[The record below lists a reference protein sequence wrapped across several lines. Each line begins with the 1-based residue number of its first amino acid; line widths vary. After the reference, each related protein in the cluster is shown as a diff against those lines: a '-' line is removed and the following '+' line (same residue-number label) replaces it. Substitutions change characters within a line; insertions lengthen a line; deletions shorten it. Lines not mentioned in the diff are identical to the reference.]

1 MAGSA
6 SAIRARPA
14 VAIGLAAIL
23 VLSGLSVVAW
33 ITLPGPGSEFSAPVS
48 LPPTLPPGSN
58 ITVAPALAVNATAGE
73 IGPLAGASPMEVLV
87 GLALRD
93 PSGFEGRLAAEYV
106 PGTPLYHQWI
116 DPSVFAS
123 EYGPSATTLTS
134 ATSYF
139 SNYGLKVTTSP
150 DHLFLLVRGSADQV
164 AGAFHTSFD
173 EYHSASGRE
182 FFSHSTPAVL
192 PAIAPWSGVLGL
204 GNETPLLPL
213 AGPITSNTPIAGP
226 AASCSGST
234 EYLVPC
240 QLWNAYNISGFISSG
255 TNGSGLRIGIVDTYD
270 GDEPQSQ
277 LERDLAAFD
286 SAMSLPAASVDYNDP
301 IPTTLNLNATS
312 NVWGLEE
319 ALDLEW
325 NHASAPGATIEM
337 TFSPDSG
344 PGLYAGIDWL
354 VSQEKIDV
362 LSLSWGEPDVGIYN
376 SFSGPC
382 PSACNA
388 TTDGSYAVLSPVLA
402 LAAAEG
408 ISVFAASGDCG
419 AADGTNGVSTNYP
432 SSDLSVTGVGG
443 TVLSVTAT
451 GGYVSEVGWSGN
463 LSGAVSPGCD
473 NRGGSGGGF
482 APTPRPW
489 WQTGPGLP
497 TSPDQRGVPDVAMD
511 AGTPVEVEVAGT
523 LELVGG
529 TSLGTPI
536 WAGIAA
542 IADQYSGHV
551 VGDLAP
557 TLYRILSGPDYT
569 TDFHEIVS
577 GNNGYS
583 AGPDWN
589 AVTGIGTPNASALI
603 PALTGFSE
611 AQSSLR
617 SFLYATPTEGAAPL
631 TVSFGI
637 TASGGSGAYPFQ
649 GVYFGDGN
657 ASLAP
662 NGSASHTYPT
672 PGVYSAISY
681 VVDSTGNLTISE
693 PVAILVGGGQN
704 FSVSLSASDT
714 TPAAGDAVTLTAVA
728 TGGTAPYAYDWSFGD
743 GAYLN
748 WTSDAS
754 VNYTYFTPGA
764 YCPVVI
770 AEDSAVPIGG
780 ATSAPVAITV
790 GGASPVSCTQ
800 TLSPLTVTP
809 TAEHSVRDA
818 PADFPDLF
826 QISGGP
832 TPWDPSSV
840 EETFASSDPYVSACG
855 CAILRS
861 PGNYTITIVATDPED
876 QRASGATNVTVA
888 PALSAKFTAGA
899 THGVVP
905 FTVPFSASVS
915 GGLDAN
921 VSDTVWTSGTGL
933 TAVGAT
939 ASFLY
944 TKPGIYLATGHVS
957 DSGDG
962 NASEAF
968 LIDALSSEGP
978 SISAT
983 VTPAVDV
990 AVGATVSAAATAYAA
1005 NGTPASPATFLWD
1018 LGNGSSAYGPDVQW
1032 TYEGSNTSGTV
1043 AWNGS
1048 LSAEG
1053 VPGLS
1058 DAPIPLSISDFGAL
1072 EAGDFIPRVD
1082 ALDLAATGGPLRGS
1096 ATLVWRGTA
1105 SAAGPGGASVSWA
1118 TSNGLLENGR
1128 SADFEFTTPGTYDAN
1143 ATATDPFSDQA
1154 VEPHAVTV
1162 YTPLTFTGGPS
1173 ERTGRAPL
1181 TVEFTAAGAGGTGGP
1196 YGYLWILG
1204 NLSESTAA
1212 DTNYTFSS
1220 PGSYF
1225 VELLLSDSAGT
1236 VTFGNWTIVVLS
1248 SPSSSSSATIGGVP
1262 LGLVLLAVAAGIG
1275 VIAGVLALD
1284 RRRPGPPPTP

>member
-1 MAGSA
+1 MKRGM
-6 SAIRARPA
+6 RRRPA
-14 VAIGLAAIL
+14 RSRTLVAAVALAA
-23 VLSGLSVVAW
+23 VLLAALPGTLPRGSPDGGLSVF
-33 ITLPGPGSEFSAPVS
+33 LGSSAEE
-48 LPPTLPPGSN
+48 GSSVL
-58 ITVAPALAVNATAGE
+58 VAPAFSPTPGTSDV
-73 IGPLAGASPMEVLV
+73 GPAGANVSLTVDV
-87 GLALRD
+87 GLASRD
-93 PSGFEGRLAAEYV
+93 PSGLAAFVNATQVPGLPEYRSYLTAAEANALYGASPAAVAAAESYFEGFGLSVSAHPDGLLLAVE
-106 PGTPLYHQWI
+106 
-116 DPSVFAS
+116 
-123 EYGPSATTLTS
+123 
-134 ATSYF
+134 
-139 SNYGLKVTTSP
+139 
-150 DHLFLLVRGSADQV
+150 GSAPNV
-164 AGAFHTSFD
+164 ALAFDTSLETYRTADGTTFVD
-173 EYHSASGRE
+173 HPTAAS
-182 FFSHSTPAVL
+182 L
-192 PAIAPWSGVLGL
+192 PRIAPWTGVLGL
-204 GNETPLLPL
+204 STAPAIEPEVLPAGTGAEVVPDAACA
-213 AGPITSNTPIAGP
+213 AGPG
-226 AASCSGST
+226 G
-234 EYLVPC
+234 YLSPC
-240 QLWNAYNISGFISSG
+240 QVATAYDFPWTTAGGANGTGETIAVIDAYSS
-255 TNGSGLRIGIVDTYD
+255 
-270 GDEPQSQ
+270 DEPQTRLSADFDDFSH
-277 LERDLAAFD
+277 EFDLPTGTLRFEY
-286 SAMSLPAASVDYNDP
+286 PV
-301 IPTTLNLNATS
+301 PTTANLNASGVNPT
-312 NVWGLEE
+312 WDEE
-319 ALDLEW
+319 DALDIEW
-325 NHASAPGATIEM
+325 SHAEAPGAAIDM
-337 TFSPDSG
+337 VFSPDAST
-344 PGLYAGIDWL
+344 GLYFAADAVVAAGSANVI
-354 VSQEKIDV
+354 SM
-362 LSLSWGEPDVGIYN
+362 SWGEPEVGI
-376 SFSGPC
+376 FDEALAPC
-382 PSACNA
+382 TTGCNA
-388 TTDGSYAVLSPVLA
+388 STDGSFDLLDPVLE
-402 LAAAEG
+402 LAAAVG
-408 ISVFAASGDCG
+408 ITVVAASGDCG

-826 QISGGP
+826 QVSGGP

-1005 NGTPASPATFLWD
+1005 NGTPASSATFLWD

-1072 EAGDFIPRVD
+1072 EAGGFVPRVD

-1143 ATATDPFSDQA
+1143 VTATDPFSDQA

-1173 ERTGRAPL
+1173 ERTGRRSA
-1181 TVEFTAAGAGGTGGP
+1181 TGRSSCSRP
-1196 YGYLWILG
+1196 RRRARPPR
-1204 NLSESTAA
+1204 SAESRSG
-1212 DTNYTFSS
+1212 SS
-1220 PGSYF
+1220 C
-1225 VELLLSDSAGT
+1225 
-1236 VTFGNWTIVVLS
+1236 
-1248 SPSSSSSATIGGVP
+1248 SPSRRGSA
-1262 LGLVLLAVAAGIG
+1262 
-1275 VIAGVLALD
+1275 
-1284 RRRPGPPPTP
+1284 